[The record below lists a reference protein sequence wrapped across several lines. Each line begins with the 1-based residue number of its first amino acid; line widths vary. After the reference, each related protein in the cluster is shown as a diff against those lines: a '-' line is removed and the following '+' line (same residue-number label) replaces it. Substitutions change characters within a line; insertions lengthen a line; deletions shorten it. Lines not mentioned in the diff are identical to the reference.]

1 MRFALFIGCNIPA
14 RAKQYEISS
23 RAVLGRLDVDL
34 VDSRRF
40 NCCGYPLR
48 NVDQRS
54 FLLSA
59 AKNLAV
65 AEKEGLHILAL
76 CSCCW
81 GSLKKAASLLDQDP
95 ALKTEVNRVLE
106 KRGLRYEGKTEVK
119 HLLTV
124 LHRDVG
130 LERLKGSIV
139 RPFTGIKIATHY
151 GCHTL
156 RPSDVTQFDNPVNPT
171 LFDELVE
178 ATGAESVPW
187 EKRLECCGAPLLGIN
202 DDLSI
207 SLTAQKIGSGK
218 EAGADYLCTACP
230 WCHLQFDWVQEE
242 MITGNGG
249 GRPLPAIL
257 YPQLLGL
264 SMGME
269 GEHLGIGMNRI
280 DIRDLERFCASSQ
293 C

>member
-1 MRFALFIGCNIPA
+1 MKFAFFIGCNIPA
-14 RAKQYEISS
+14 RAKQYEMAS
-23 RAVLGRLDVDL
+23 RAVLDRLDIEL
-34 VDSRRF
+34 LDSRRF
-40 NCCGYPLR
+40 NCCGYPMR

-54 FLLSA
+54 FLLSS

-65 AEKEGLHILAL
+65 AEKEDLHILAL

-95 ALKTEVNRVLE
+95 ELKTEVNGVLE
-106 KRGLRYEGKTEVK
+106 KEGLRYEGKTEVK

-130 LERLKGSIV
+130 LERLKRGIS
-139 RPFTGIKIATHY
+139 RPFSGIKIATHY

-156 RPSDVTQFDNPVNPT
+156 RPSDVARFDDPVNPT

-178 ATGAESVPW
+178 VTGAESISW

-202 DDLSI
+202 DDLSM
-207 SLTAQKIGSGK
+207 SLTAQKIGAGK

-230 WCHLQFDWVQEE
+230 WCHLQFDWVQKE
-242 MITGNGG
+242 MTTGNGG
-249 GRPLPAIL
+249 GRLLPTIL

-264 SMGME
+264 AMGID
-269 GEHLGIGMNRI
+269 GDRLGIGMNRI
-280 DIRDLERFCASSQ
+280 DIRDVMRFCVSSSV
-293 C
+293 

>member
-1 MRFALFIGCNIPA
+1 MKFALFIGCNIPA

-23 RAVLGRLDVDL
+23 RAVLERLDVEL

-65 AEKEGLHILAL
+65 AEKGGLNIIAL

-130 LERLKGSIV
+130 LEKLKGSIV
-139 RPFTGIKIATHY
+139 RPFSGIKIATHY

-156 RPSDVTQFDNPVNPT
+156 RPSDITRFDDPVNPT

-178 ATGAESVPW
+178 ATGAESVNW

-202 DDLSI
+202 DDLSM

-280 DIRDLERFCASSQ
+280 DIRDLERFCASS
-293 C
+293 